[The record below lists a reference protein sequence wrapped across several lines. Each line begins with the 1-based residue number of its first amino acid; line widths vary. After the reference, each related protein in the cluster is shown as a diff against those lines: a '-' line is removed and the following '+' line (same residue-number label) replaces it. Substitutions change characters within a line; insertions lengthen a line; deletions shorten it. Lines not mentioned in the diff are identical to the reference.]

1 MGDTLLMDSWHEM
14 SPDVLMIPIGGRE
27 VHNTMDEKEALEAV
41 RIMQPKLV
49 IPCHY
54 NCAAL
59 FSKKLNPADDQM
71 FKSEVIK
78 MGLDCKILSIGEEIN
93 I

>member
-1 MGDTLLMDSWHEM
+1 
-14 SPDVLMIPIGGRE
+14 
-27 VHNTMDEKEALEAV
+27 MDETEALEAV